1 MKQLHFAYFLNVRE
15 MIKKKLQKFSE
26 RKMALK
32 SKIQHETNGEL
43 KTVEF
48 HKPLQRKLPTE
59 TTRSFSKHIDR
70 I

>member
-15 MIKKKLQKFSE
+15 MIKKSYKNSVKEKWRS
-26 RKMALK
+26 K
-32 SKIQHETNGEL
+32 SKIQHETNGEI

-59 TTRSFSKHIDR
+59 KNTLLL
-70 I
+70 